1 MPSPLNPVCH
11 RFSKLATVP
20 HSFPKSKRI
29 VRSGTFTLVLRRGRC
44 AADGCLV
51 VFAIARHD
59 AEHGVGGPSRLGVTI
74 PKKTG
79 NAVVRNRWKRWIRE
93 AFRTQQDR
101 IPAGFD
107 YVVRPK
113 KGAVGDWVSI
123 RSSLPRLARRAANA
137 GTKRASRT

>member
-1 MPSPLNPVCH
+1 VSQ
-11 RFSKLATVP
+11 
-20 HSFPKSKRI
+20 SFPKSKRI

-51 VFAIARHD
+51 VFAIERDSERSLEGEA
-59 AEHGVGGPSRLGVTI
+59 SRLGVTI

-93 AFRTQQDR
+93 AFRTQQVR
-101 IPAGFD
+101 IPSGFD

-113 KGAVGDWVSI
+113 KGAVGDWATI
-123 RSSLPRLARRAANA
+123 RASLPRLARRAANA
-137 GTKRASRT
+137 RAKRTNRH